1 MTMRIDDRTF
11 SRRAL
16 FGLRRDSRQAE
27 GPRVASVN
35 AACLEARGIACRACE
50 TVCDADALRFR
61 PVGGGRSLLSIASDL
76 CTGCGAC
83 IAPCPAR
90 ALTLEESRA

>member
-1 MTMRIDDRTF
+1 MTRVEDRFF

-16 FGLRRDSRQAE
+16 FGLRRERED
-27 GPRVASVN
+27 GPRVVRVN

-50 TVCDADALRFR
+50 TVCDQDALRFR
-61 PVGGGRSLLSIASDL
+61 PIGGGNSLLSIEPDR

-90 ALTLEESRA
+90 ALTLEELDT